1 MANVRGKT
9 QGWPLASKTSRA
21 AANASLHPAVTAA
34 GEDHQQVQSL
44 AKGPLVKLLVQPD
57 DGIQPIVDA
66 LNSAKKS
73 IQILIFRFDRAEVE
87 RALVDAAHRGVSVT
101 ALIAHTNHGGE
112 KYLRRFEM
120 RLLEQGITV
129 ARTADDLVRYH
140 GKMFIIDGKELYLLA
155 FNYTHMDITLS
166 RSFAAVVKAPEVV
179 KEAQRLFV
187 CDVKRT
193 PYVSENE
200 HLVVSPTNTRERLRA
215 FITGAKK
222 QLLIYEMK
230 LSDPEFIR
238 LLNNKVTEGVEVR
251 IITRAAIK
259 NASLPVRIAPMR
271 LHVRG
276 MVRDGDD
283 AFLGSMSMRRLE
295 LGARREV
302 GVIFH
307 DSKAVKK
314 MAATFEADWAV
325 SSPAIASDL
334 LTAALD
340 APAKKVAK
348 VVARQMDVKPIM
360 EEILDRIIDA
370 NQQLTFEPEEVMQT
384 VRDAFREEMHDA
396 VVLALRE
403 VASGT
408 HHPSAAEEPIAAEK
422 KHHHPV
428 AHPERR
434 KRH

>member
-1 MANVRGKT
+1 MPAAEGPSVR
-9 QGWPLASKTSRA
+9 
-21 AANASLHPAVTAA
+21 
-34 GEDHQQVQSL
+34 
-44 AKGPLVKLLVQPD
+44 LLVQPE
-57 DGIQPIVDA
+57 DGIQPVVDA

-73 IQILIFRFDRAEVE
+73 IQILIFRLDRAEIE

-140 GKMFIIDGKELYLLA
+140 GKMFIIDGKELFLLA

-166 RSFAAVVKAPEVV
+166 RSFAAVIKDPEVV
-179 KEAQRLFV
+179 KEAQKLFE
-187 CDVKRT
+187 CDVKRM
-193 PYVSENE
+193 PYVSSHE
-200 HLVVSPTNTRERLRA
+200 HLVVSPTNARQRLKN
-215 FITGAKK
+215 FVSGAKK

-238 LLNNKVTEGVEVR
+238 LLNDKVSQGVEVR
-251 IITRAAIK
+251 VITRAPIK
-259 NASLPVRIAPMR
+259 NASLAVRIAPTR

-276 MVRDGDD
+276 MIADGHT

-302 GVIFH
+302 GVFFH
-307 DSKAVKK
+307 DAKAIKR
-314 MAATFEADWAV
+314 MMQTFDADWAI
-325 SSPAIASDL
+325 SSPAVPNDL
-334 LTAALD
+334 LAAALD

-348 VVARQMDVKPIM
+348 VVARQMDIQPMM
-360 EEILDRIIDA
+360 EELLDKMI
-370 NQQLTFEPEEVMQT
+370 NPSNSLNFEPEEVAQT
-384 VRDAFREEMHDA
+384 VREAFREEVHDA

-403 VASGT
+403 VVMGGA
-408 HHPSAAEEPIAAEK
+408 PAMPEEALAGEE

-428 AHPERR
+428 VHADRR
-434 KRH
+434 HRR

>member
-1 MANVRGKT
+1 MR
-9 QGWPLASKTSRA
+9 
-21 AANASLHPAVTAA
+21 
-34 GEDHQQVQSL
+34 
-44 AKGPLVKLLVQPD
+44 LLVQPE

-66 LNSAKKS
+66 LDSAKKS
-73 IQILIFRFDRAEVE
+73 IQILIFRFDRAEIE
-87 RALVDAAHRGVSVT
+87 RALVEAAHRGVSVT

-140 GKMFIIDGKELYLLA
+140 GKMFIVDGKELYLLA

-166 RSFAAVVKAPEVV
+166 RSFAAVVKDHDVV
-179 KEAQRLFV
+179 KEAQRLFE

-193 PYVSENE
+193 PYTSENE
-200 HLVVSPTNTRERLRA
+200 KLVVSPLNTRQRLKA
-215 FITGAKK
+215 FIGGAKK

-238 LLNNKVTEGVEVR
+238 LLNGKVTEGVEVR

-276 MVRDGDD
+276 MVRDGHD

-307 DSKAVKK
+307 DAKAVKR
-314 MAATFEADWAV
+314 MAAVFEEDWAA
-325 SSPAIASDL
+325 SSPAFASDL

-348 VVARQMDVKPIM
+348 VVAREMDVKPIM
-360 EEILDRIIDA
+360 EEILDKIIDA

-384 VRDAFREEMHDA
+384 VREAFREEVHDA

-403 VASGT
+403 MVIGNT
-408 HHPSAAEEPIAAEK
+408 HTGAPEVHSVTEE
-422 KHHHPV
+422 KHHH
-428 AHPERR
+428 ATHTDHR

>member
-1 MANVRGKT
+1 M
-9 QGWPLASKTSRA
+9 
-21 AANASLHPAVTAA
+21 
-34 GEDHQQVQSL
+34 
-44 AKGPLVKLLVQPD
+44 KLLVQPE

-73 IQILIFRFDRAEVE
+73 IQILIFRFDRAEIE

-140 GKMFIIDGKELYLLA
+140 GKLFIVDGKELYLLA

-166 RSFAAVVKAPEVV
+166 RSFAAVIKDAEVV
-179 KEAQRLFV
+179 KEAQRLFE
-187 CDVKRT
+187 CDAKRV
-193 PYVSENE
+193 PYESENE
-200 HLVVSPTNTRERLRA
+200 RLLVSPINARERLMT
-215 FITGAKK
+215 FIKGARK

-230 LSDPEFIR
+230 LSDPQCLK
-238 LLNNKVTEGVEVR
+238 LLNEKISEGVEVR
-251 IITRAAIK
+251 VISRGPIK
-259 NASLPVRIAPMR
+259 NSNLPVRIAPMR

-276 MVRDGDD
+276 MVRDGKD

-302 GVIFH
+302 GVLFH
-307 DSKAVKK
+307 DAKAVKQ
-314 MAATFEADWAV
+314 MATVFEQDWAA
-325 SSPAIASDL
+325 STPAIASDL
-334 LTAALD
+334 LSAALD

-348 VVARQMDVKPIM
+348 VVAKKIAVGSVVEELLDKMMDGDR
-360 EEILDRIIDA
+360 EI
-370 NQQLTFEPEEVMQT
+370 TFEPEEVAQT
-384 VRDAFREEMHDA
+384 VREAFREEVHDA

-403 VASGT
+403 VVTGGATGAEVLAEGGAS
-408 HHPSAAEEPIAAEK
+408 EEK
-422 KHHHPV
+422 RHHHPV
-428 AHPERR
+428 KHPHHTHRR
-434 KRH
+434 

>member
-1 MANVRGKT
+1 MPSAEGPHVR
-9 QGWPLASKTSRA
+9 
-21 AANASLHPAVTAA
+21 
-34 GEDHQQVQSL
+34 
-44 AKGPLVKLLVQPD
+44 LLVQPE

-73 IQILIFRFDRAEVE
+73 IQILIFRFDRSEIE
-87 RALVDAAHRGVSVT
+87 RALVEAAHRGVAVT

-140 GKMFIIDGKELYLLA
+140 GKMFILDGKELYLLA

-166 RSFAAVVKAPEVV
+166 RSFAAVVKDPEVV
-179 KEAQRLFV
+179 KEAQRLFE
-187 CDVKRT
+187 CDVKRV
-193 PYVSENE
+193 PYEAG
-200 HLVVSPTNTRERLRA
+200 HDDLAVSPLNARERLRS
-215 FITGAKK
+215 FIAGAKK

-238 LLNNKVTEGVEVR
+238 LLNSKLSEGVEVR
-251 IITRAAIK
+251 VITRAPIK
-259 NASLPVRIAPMR
+259 NASLPVRISPTR

-276 MVRDGDD
+276 MVRDGRD

-302 GVIFH
+302 GVFFR
-307 DSKAVKK
+307 DPKAVKR
-314 MAATFEADWAV
+314 MASVFEADWAV
-325 SSPAIASDL
+325 SSPAVANDL

-348 VVARQMDVKPIM
+348 VVAKQMDVKPLM
-360 EEILDRIIDA
+360 QELLDKIIDPNNA
-370 NQQLTFEPEEVMQT
+370 LTFEPQEVAQT
-384 VRDAFREEMHDA
+384 VRDAFREEVHDA
-396 VVLALRE
+396 VVQALRE
-403 VASGT
+403 VVIGAHT
-408 HHPSAAEEPIAAEK
+408 APTPEDAAVTEK

-428 AHPERR
+428 QRPDTRR
-434 KRH
+434 RR